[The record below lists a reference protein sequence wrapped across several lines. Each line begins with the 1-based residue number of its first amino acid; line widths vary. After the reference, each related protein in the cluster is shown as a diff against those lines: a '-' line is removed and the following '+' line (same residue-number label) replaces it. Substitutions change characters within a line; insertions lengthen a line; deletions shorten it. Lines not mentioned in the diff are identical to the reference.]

1 MLRRHKLKLI
11 RLHIQPLRERMPT
24 WLLLASTLNSQGM
37 LNLPCTLQT
46 LFIRLLGTMAI
57 WRHPTDP
64 RQVSTAQ

>member
-24 WLLLASTLNSQGM
+24 WLLLASILNSQGM
-37 LNLPCTLQT
+37 FNLPCTLQT
-46 LFIRLLGTMAI
+46 LFIRLLGTMVI